1 MNYRVN
7 IDEFSR
13 FLDLK
18 LINAQQCG
26 KMNEYRADLAAM
38 NKKIAETLWKTYEL
52 EQNPP
57 AMQVAQTQHASL
69 KRDRKVATNTSV
81 PIIQSQSMECPMPSK
96 RAKERVIISNIIFL
110 PRNLTF

>member
-13 FLDLK
+13 YFDLQ
-18 LINAQQCG
+18 LINAQHCG
-26 KMNEYRADLAAM
+26 KMDEYRADLAAM

-52 EQNPP
+52 EQNSP
-57 AMQVAQTQHASL
+57 AMQVAPTQHPSL

-81 PIIQSQSMECPMPSK
+81 PMIQSQSNECPMPSK
-96 RAKERVIISNIIFL
+96 RAKERVIISKTIFL
-110 PRNLTF
+110 PRI